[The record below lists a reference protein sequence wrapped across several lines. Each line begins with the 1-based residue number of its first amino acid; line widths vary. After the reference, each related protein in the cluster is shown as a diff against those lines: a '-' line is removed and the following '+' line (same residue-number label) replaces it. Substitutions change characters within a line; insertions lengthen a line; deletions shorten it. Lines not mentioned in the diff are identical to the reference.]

1 MSPSDAHQP
10 AAGVACTADVAIASR
25 DLPAV
30 PTTDPSWL
38 LVEEGFTLAREHE
51 VESRFTVANGYV
63 GTRGS
68 LAEGTRLSA
77 PGTYVAGVFDV
88 APHPNGIPELVL
100 APDWTHLRIMV
111 EGNELTLEAGEAQE
125 HRRVLDLR
133 QGMLWREWRHRDLN
147 GRVTRLRFL
156 RLASLADRHAL
167 VQSLVITPENY
178 SATLRVEGRIE
189 QPVRHEPSP
198 GTERPDLVPGP
209 ATTVAP
215 GSAGASA
222 VLVWR
227 TAATNVAIAIGAAS
241 RLRADDGDV
250 VPGTTETGPG
260 TLVERWEWEA
270 RLGSTYRLDRLV
282 TIHTSRDGA
291 RPDEA
296 AAVHVE
302 HLVDAGSERVAAA
315 HAQAWQ
321 ARWQAADVAVD
332 GDPER
337 PACPALRHLPPDQRR
352 QPRGRA
358 RLDRRA
364 GAHRATPTRA
374 TSSGTPRST
383 CCPSI
388 RFTWPEAAR
397 ALLHVPP
404 PHPARR
410 AREGARAWATAAR
423 STPGSRPT
431 RGEETTPAVVVTPD
445 GEVVAHPLGEQEQH
459 ISADVAYA
467 VWQYWQATGDDD
479 FLRRGGRG
487 DPPGDGA
494 LLGQPRA
501 DARRTA
507 ATTSAG

>member
-1 MSPSDAHQP
+1 M
-10 AAGVACTADVAIASR
+10 ACTADVAIASL

-30 PTTDPSWL
+30 PTSDPSWL
-38 LVEEGFTLAREHE
+38 LVEEGFNLAREHE
-51 VESRFTVANGYV
+51 VESRFAVANGYV

-88 APHPNGIPELVL
+88 APHSNSIPELVL
-100 APDWTHLRIMV
+100 APDWTRLRIMV

-133 QGMLWREWRHRDLN
+133 QGMLWREWRHREPN

-167 VQSLVITPENY
+167 VQSLVITPEND

-198 GTERPDLVPGP
+198 ETERPDLVPGP

-227 TAATNVAIAIGAAS
+227 TAATHVAIAIGAAS

-250 VPGTTETGPG
+250 VPGTTGSVGHGSSSGGNGRPG
-260 TLVERWEWEA
+260 F
-270 RLGSTYRLDRLV
+270 GSTYRLDRLV

-321 ARWQAADVAVD
+321 ARWRRLTWSWKATR
-332 GDPER
+332 R
-337 PACPALRHLPPDQRR
+337 PSMRCASP
-352 QPRGRA
+352 
-358 RLDRRA
+358 
-364 GAHRATPTRA
+364 
-374 TSSGTPRST
+374 ST
-383 CCPSI
+383 
-388 RFTWPEAAR
+388 T
-397 ALLHVPP
+397 
-404 PHPARR
+404 
-410 AREGARAWATAAR
+410 
-423 STPGSRPT
+423 
-431 RGEETTPAVVVTPD
+431 
-445 GEVVAHPLGEQEQH
+445 
-459 ISADVAYA
+459 
-467 VWQYWQATGDDD
+467 
-479 FLRRGGRG
+479 
-487 DPPGDGA
+487 
-494 LLGQPRA
+494 
-501 DARRTA
+501 
-507 ATTSAG
+507 